1 MEQARLRP
9 SGKDIASRIERFSP
23 NKQLFRQK
31 FTIELK
37 KMFPL
42 FLDDFPKIPFL
53 KDVSSGPFPEL
64 CGVFS

>member
-9 SGKDIASRIERFSP
+9 SGKDIANRIERFSP
-23 NKQLFRQK
+23 NKQLFWQK
-31 FTIELK
+31 FTIERK

-42 FLDDFPKIPFL
+42 FLDDISQIPFL
-53 KDVSSGPFPEL
+53 KDVSRGPFPEL